1 MRSVKLT
8 ARLLL
13 DLVNDFIRHA
23 KVLDVVSPD
32 IALWD
37 LVEFVSVLITVKRGE
52 GAGGNNQVLLQVRIE
67 LWVCVLCISTCVRV

>member
-37 LVEFVSVLITVKRGE
+37 LVEFVSVLFTVKRGE
-52 GAGGNNQVLLQVRIE
+52 GGGGKQPSALQVRIE